1 MAKLTH
7 GQSICFSNRGE
18 NKCSFSRIELEPQA
32 RTLLLLI
39 AMVIF
44 LQSKLKEME
53 KFVMGILSKRNELRM
68 YPEAFLIAIFHL
80 FSFNLFKPT
89 NLWVFFKIMH

>member
-1 MAKLTH
+1 
-7 GQSICFSNRGE
+7 
-18 NKCSFSRIELEPQA
+18 
-32 RTLLLLI
+32 
-39 AMVIF
+39 MVIF

-89 NLWVFFKIMH
+89 NLWVFF